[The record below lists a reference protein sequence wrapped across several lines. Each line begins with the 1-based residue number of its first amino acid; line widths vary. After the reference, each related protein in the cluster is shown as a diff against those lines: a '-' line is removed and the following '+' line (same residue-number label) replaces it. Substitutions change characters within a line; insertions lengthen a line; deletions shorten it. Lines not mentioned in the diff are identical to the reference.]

1 MNDWPSHRRFSPRI
15 LAERGFRVIVGD
27 SPMEIANGDPFV
39 EEFFVGVLI
48 GEFLMKFLVK
58 IPADLAHSGKVSNPE
73 AMEVSLKIG

>member
-1 MNDWPSHRRFSPRI
+1 
-15 LAERGFRVIVGD
+15 
-27 SPMEIANGDPFV
+27 MEIANGDPFV